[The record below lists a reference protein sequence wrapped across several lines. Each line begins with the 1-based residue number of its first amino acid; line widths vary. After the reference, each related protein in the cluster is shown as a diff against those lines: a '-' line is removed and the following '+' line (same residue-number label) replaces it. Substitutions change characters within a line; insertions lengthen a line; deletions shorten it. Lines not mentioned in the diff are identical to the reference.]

1 MGTKWKSRLKLL
13 IVMFLLTYGLSG
25 VIAGVSKGER
35 YLFKNYFGSYEFQDR
50 VSYFANLVSLFELNG
65 MTKEEAKKAITV
77 SAEDIEEHRYR
88 YGDLTEQIMNI
99 ESQYEGQI
107 QSAKDSGNKA
117 AEEAYT
123 EERNKKIEDIT
134 KNFKDDEHVRDKIIK
149 EKESLIDKFYREG
162 FEYMRS
168 EFTSNKKLF
177 VYYLKDI
184 DTGKVFT
191 NLNMDE
197 NENPKEYIN
206 NKEMHYIE
214 TYPGSK
220 GSGGYLTS
228 KDGFFYF
235 ADGEVIE
242 DISNMKESKF
252 AGQIALPKSAP
263 EDSEIMNQYNDFQ
276 KSQILYYSHSISGLA
291 AFLLSVFFL
300 RRRPFYEGMLK
311 SRWGQMYHRI
321 PLDIRLLLSFAAFM
335 GALLV
340 LFDLS
345 DYYPYR
351 YGYEWVYALIYL
363 LTGTFFISVLF
374 IQAALLFNRFRNA
387 GDVKTEF
394 KTSLLYKII
403 KITAGAFL
411 IQKTGVQLILLL
423 SIVFA
428 FGAGAM
434 IVIIEPRYILFYFP
448 LFLALGLPVL
458 LFMFKR
464 IGYFNK
470 IVANSNDIMLGN
482 LETDLPVNGKTAL
495 ATLASNMN
503 ALKHGVKTSQQKQVK
518 SERLKTELITNVSHD
533 LRTPLTSIISYTE
546 LLKNPNLSE
555 EERASYVE
563 IVDRKSQRLKILID
577 DLFEASKMASGN
589 IDLVKQNADIAQL
602 LQQALAEYNEAISQS
617 SLQFR
622 VTHLDE
628 PVYAVVDGQKM
639 WRVFENLIGNI
650 LKYSL
655 ENTRVYLSVKKIGE
669 QVIISFKN
677 VTKYELSE
685 NTDELFER
693 FKRGDSSRHTEG
705 SGLGLTIA
713 KSIVELHGG
722 RLEIDV
728 DGDLFKVT
736 IILDDK

>member
-1 MGTKWKSRLKLL
+1 
-13 IVMFLLTYGLSG
+13 MFLLTYGLSG
-25 VIAGVSKGER
+25 VIAGLSNGDR
-35 YLFKNYFGSYEFQDR
+35 YLFKTYFQSYEFQDR
-50 VSYFANLVSLFELNG
+50 VSYFANLISLFELNG
-65 MTKEEAKKAITV
+65 MTKEEAKKKITV
-77 SAEDIEEHRYR
+77 SAEEIEEHRYR

-107 QSAKDSGNKA
+107 QSAKDNGNKA
-117 AEEAYT
+117 AEEVYT

-134 KNFKDDEHVRDKIIK
+134 KNFKDEEYVREKIIK
-149 EKESLIDKFYREG
+149 EKESRIDKFYREG
-162 FEYMRS
+162 YEYMRS
-168 EFTSNKKLF
+168 EFNRNEKLF

-184 DTGKVFT
+184 DTGEVFT
-191 NLNMDE
+191 NLNIDE
-197 NENPKEYIN
+197 NEDSKEYMN
-206 NKEMHYIE
+206 NKEMLYIE
-214 TYPGSK
+214 SYPGSK
-220 GSGGYLTS
+220 GYITS
-228 KDGFFYF
+228 NDGFHYF
-235 ADGEVIE
+235 GDGEVIGTMF
-242 DISNMKESKF
+242 DMKESRF

-263 EDSEIMNQYNDFQ
+263 DDSEIMTEYRDFQ
-276 KSQILYYSHSISGLA
+276 KSQTFFYSHSISGLA
-291 AFLLSVFFL
+291 ALLISFFL
-300 RRRPFYEGMLK
+300 VRRRPFYEGLQK
-311 SRWGQMYHRI
+311 SRWGQTYHRI
-321 PLDIRLLLSFAAFM
+321 PLDIRLLLCFISFM

-340 LFDLS
+340 SFDIS

-351 YGYEWVYALIYL
+351 FGYEWVYSL
-363 LTGTFFISVLF
+363 LFLMAGTFFIAALY
-374 IQAALLFNRFRNA
+374 IQAALLFNRFRNEA
-387 GDVKTEF
+387 DLKSECKTA
-394 KTSLLYKII
+394 LLYKLI
-403 KITAGAFL
+403 KIAAGAFL
-411 IQKTGVQLILLL
+411 IQKTGVQLMLLL

-428 FGAGAM
+428 FGAGAI
-434 IVIIEPRYILFYFP
+434 IVIIEPRYVLLYFP
-448 LFLALGLPVL
+448 LFLLIGLPAVL
-458 LFMFKR
+458 LLFKR
-464 IGYFNK
+464 LAYFNQ
-470 IVANSNDIMLGN
+470 IVTNTDAIMLGN
-482 LETDLPVNGKTAL
+482 LETDLPVKGKTVL
-495 ATLASNMN
+495 ANLSANIN

-555 EERASYVE
+555 EERDSYVQ

-589 IDLVKQNADIAQL
+589 IDLVKQNVDIAQL

-622 VTHLDE
+622 VTHSDE

-655 ENTRVYLSVKKIGE
+655 ENTRVYLSVKKTGD
-669 QVIISFKN
+669 QVLISFKN

-722 RLEIDV
+722 RLEIEV

-736 IILDDK
+736 ILLDAN

>member
-1 MGTKWKSRLKLL
+1 MGTKWKNSLTFFL
-13 IVMFLLTYGLSG
+13 IMMLLTYGISG
-25 VIAGVSKGER
+25 LFSGAANGDR
-35 YLFKNYFGSYEFQDR
+35 YLFKNYFQSNEFQER
-50 VSYFANLVSLFELNG
+50 INYFTNLLSLYELNG
-65 MTKEEAKKAITV
+65 TTKEEAKENITV
-77 SAEDIEEHRYR
+77 SAEEIEEHRYR
-88 YGDLTEQIMNI
+88 YGSLSDQIMNI
-99 ESQYEGQI
+99 ESQYEEEI
-107 QSAKDSGNKA
+107 FAAKENGNSEVEKVL
-117 AEEAYT
+117 T
-123 EERNKKIEDIT
+123 EEKNKKIADIT
-134 KNFKDDEHVRDKIIK
+134 MNFKDDEHVRKKLIAEK
-149 EKESLIDKFYREG
+149 EKNIDQF
-162 FEYMRS
+162 FEEIYKYPKS
-168 EFTSNKKLF
+168 EYEANKNQF
-177 VYYLKDI
+177 VYYLKS
-184 DTGKVFT
+184 TGSEEVHT
-191 NLNMDE
+191 NLQLSE
-197 NENPKEYIN
+197 NDDPKEFINQKDMYYIENYSGSRGYIN
-206 NKEMHYIE
+206 S
-214 TYPGSK
+214 T
-220 GSGGYLTS
+220 
-228 KDGFFYF
+228 DGFHYF
-235 ADGEVIE
+235 GSSDITEDLIRGEE
-242 DISNMKESKF
+242 TRF
-252 AGQIALPKSAP
+252 TGQIALSKNAP
-263 EDSEIMNQYNDFQ
+263 ADSETMIEFRDFQ
-276 KSQILYYSHSISGLA
+276 KSQALYYGHSLSGLA
-291 AFLLSVFFL
+291 ALFISVFLL
-300 RRRPFYEGMLK
+300 RRRPLFEPILK
-311 SRWGQMYHRI
+311 SKWAQVYLRL
-321 PLDIRLLLSFAAFM
+321 PLDVRILFTGIAFVGSM
-335 GALLV
+335 ICMFGV
-340 LFDLS
+340 I
-345 DYYPYR
+345 DYYPFR
-351 YGYEWVYALIYL
+351 YGYEWLYAFIFLMIGTLFIAALIVQAVL
-363 LTGTFFISVLF
+363 LIRLF
-374 IQAALLFNRFRNA
+374 
-387 GDVKTEF
+387 KTEGHF
-394 KTSLLYKII
+394 KAEWKTTVLYRI
-403 KITAGAFL
+403 ANAVSDAFL
-411 IQKTGVQLILLL
+411 IQKVGIQLLILLG
-423 SIVFA
+423 IVFCFGVGAAVVIVEPA
-428 FGAGAM
+428 FLL
-434 IVIIEPRYILFYFP
+434 IYFP
-448 LFLALGLPVL
+448 AFLLIGLPVV

-602 LQQALAEYNEAISQS
+602 LQQALAEYNEAISKS

-622 VTHLDE
+622 VTHSDE

-722 RLEIDV
+722 QLEIDV

-736 IILDDK
+736 IILDAN

>member
-1 MGTKWKSRLKLL
+1 MGTKWKNSLTFFL
-13 IVMFLLTYGLSG
+13 IMMLLTYGISG
-25 VIAGVSKGER
+25 LFSGAANGDR
-35 YLFKNYFGSYEFQDR
+35 YLFKNYFQSNEFQER
-50 VSYFANLVSLFELNG
+50 INYFTNLLSLYELNG
-65 MTKEEAKKAITV
+65 TTKEEAKENITV
-77 SAEDIEEHRYR
+77 SAEEIEEHRYR
-88 YGDLTEQIMNI
+88 YGSLSDQIMNI
-99 ESQYEGQI
+99 ESQYEEEI
-107 QSAKDSGNKA
+107 FAAKENGNSEVEKVL
-117 AEEAYT
+117 T
-123 EERNKKIEDIT
+123 EEKNKKIADIT
-134 KNFKDDEHVRDKIIK
+134 MNFKDDEHVRKKLIAEK
-149 EKESLIDKFYREG
+149 EKNIDQF
-162 FEYMRS
+162 FEEIYKYPKS
-168 EFTSNKKLF
+168 EYEANKNQF
-177 VYYLKDI
+177 VYYLKS
-184 DTGKVFT
+184 TGSEEVHT
-191 NLNMDE
+191 NLQLSE
-197 NENPKEYIN
+197 NDDPKEFINQKDMYYIENYSGSRGYIN
-206 NKEMHYIE
+206 S
-214 TYPGSK
+214 T
-220 GSGGYLTS
+220 
-228 KDGFFYF
+228 DGFHYF
-235 ADGEVIE
+235 GSSDITEDLIRGEE
-242 DISNMKESKF
+242 TRF
-252 AGQIALPKSAP
+252 TGQIALSKDAP
-263 EDSEIMNQYNDFQ
+263 ADSETMIEFRDFQ
-276 KSQILYYSHSISGLA
+276 KSQALYYGHSLSGLA
-291 AFLLSVFFL
+291 ALFISVFLL
-300 RRRPFYEGMLK
+300 RRRPLFEPILK
-311 SRWGQMYHRI
+311 SKWAQVYLRL
-321 PLDIRLLLSFAAFM
+321 PLDVRILFTGIAFVGSM
-335 GALLV
+335 ICMFGV
-340 LFDLS
+340 I
-345 DYYPYR
+345 DYYPFR
-351 YGYEWVYALIYL
+351 YGYEWLYAFIFLMIGTLFIAALIVQAVL
-363 LTGTFFISVLF
+363 LIRLF
-374 IQAALLFNRFRNA
+374 
-387 GDVKTEF
+387 KTEGHF
-394 KTSLLYKII
+394 KAEWKTTVLYRI
-403 KITAGAFL
+403 ANAVSDAFL
-411 IQKTGVQLILLL
+411 IQKVGIQLLILLG
-423 SIVFA
+423 IVFCFGVGAAVVIVEPA
-428 FGAGAM
+428 FLL
-434 IVIIEPRYILFYFP
+434 IYFP
-448 LFLALGLPVL
+448 AFLLIGLPVV

-602 LQQALAEYNEAISQS
+602 LQQALAEYNEAISKS

-622 VTHLDE
+622 VTHSDE

-722 RLEIDV
+722 QLEIDV

-736 IILDDK
+736 IIFDAK